1 MTAVSFG
8 RFVLD
13 RGTRELRD
21 AGRTVALSPKA
32 YHLLDVLVTN
42 RPKALAKSD
51 LQEQLWP
58 ETFVVEKNLVN
69 LIAEIRAALGD
80 DATHPTFV
88 RTVHRF
94 GYAFRD
100 PASEPDAG
108 RQPRRRQ
115 DVRFRLVWAGSR
127 VGLFDGEYV
136 LGRDPDL
143 ELFLD
148 AADVSRRHARI
159 TISAD
164 GATIEDLESKN
175 GTFVTDRRLDAPA
188 RLVDGDSIR
197 IGSVLLTFTAVR
209 SLGSTQTEH
218 CIDREPRRGATGSR
232 SPA

>member
-13 RGTRELRD
+13 RGTRELRY

-32 YHLLDVLVTN
+32 YQLLDLLVTN

-100 PASEPDAG
+100 PASELDAR
-108 RQPRRRQ
+108 RQPSRRQ
-115 DVRFRLVWAGSR
+115 DVRFRLVWAGGR
-127 VGLFDGEYV
+127 FGLCDGEYV

-148 AADVSRRHARI
+148 AADVSRRHARL

-164 GATIEDLESKN
+164 GATIEDLDSKN

-197 IGSVLLTFTAVR
+197 IGSVRLTFTAVR

-218 CIDREPRRGATGSR
+218 CIDREPRM
-232 SPA
+232 

>member
-13 RGTRELRD
+13 RDTRELRD
-21 AGRTVALSPKA
+21 AGRRVPLSPKA
-32 YHLLDVLVTN
+32 YQLLDVLVTS

-58 ETFVVEKNLVN
+58 GTFVVEKNLVN
-69 LIAEIRAALGD
+69 LVAEIRAALGD

-94 GYAFRD
+94 GYAFREQR
-100 PASEPDAG
+100 SQPDA
-108 RQPRRRQ
+108 RQVRRP
-115 DVRFRLVWAGSR
+115 DARFRLVWAGGR
-127 VGLFDGEYV
+127 VALADGEYI

-148 AADVSRRHARI
+148 AADISRRHARI
-159 TISAD
+159 IINGED
-164 GATIEDLESKN
+164 ATIEDLESKN
-175 GTFVTDRRLDAPA
+175 GTFIAENRVDAVT

-197 IGSVLLTFTAVR
+197 VGSVQLTFAAVR
-209 SLGSTQTEH
+209 SPGSTETEQR
-218 CIDREPRRGATGSR
+218 IDRTPRSHRATGSL
-232 SPA
+232 